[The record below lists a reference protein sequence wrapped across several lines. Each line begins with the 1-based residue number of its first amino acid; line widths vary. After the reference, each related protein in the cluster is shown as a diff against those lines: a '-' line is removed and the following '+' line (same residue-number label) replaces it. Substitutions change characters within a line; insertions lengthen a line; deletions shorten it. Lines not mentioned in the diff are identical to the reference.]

1 MLVLFQQSADFRF
14 RRVEIDML
22 DIVAR
27 RHDATYGALVEI
39 QHPLNHPAL
48 LRIKNLAVVMVCQH
62 RGGFRIQFGILFFTA
77 NQPHHGLRCAL
88 AQRMVSGKKTA
99 AVKNSQLVERLDH
112 HREADSRIQ
121 IPFRNVETK
130 PFRHQAKADH

>member
-1 MLVLFQQSADFRF
+1 
-14 RRVEIDML
+14 ML

-62 RGGFRIQFGILFFTA
+62 RGGFRIQFGILFL
-77 NQPHHGLRCAL
+77 PLI
-88 AQRMVSGKKTA
+88 
-99 AVKNSQLVERLDH
+99 
-112 HREADSRIQ
+112 SRITASVV
-121 IPFRNVETK
+121 RWRSVWLAERK
-130 PFRHQAKADH
+130 RRRLK